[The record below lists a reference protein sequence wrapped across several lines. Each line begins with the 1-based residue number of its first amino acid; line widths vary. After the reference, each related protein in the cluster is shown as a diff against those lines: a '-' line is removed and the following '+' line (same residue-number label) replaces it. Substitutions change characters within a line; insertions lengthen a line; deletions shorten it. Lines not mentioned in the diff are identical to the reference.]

1 MPVAVPSMLLSVG
14 VEKLGSQGL
23 ARNFKANFSDSILQM
38 KTRSLQDKGQKD
50 LPEAHML
57 TPGRAGNSVQVWL
70 SSIFLLF

>member
-23 ARNFKANFSDSILQM
+23 ERNFKANFSDSILQM
-38 KTRSLQDKGQKD
+38 KTRSLQGKGQKD

-57 TPGRAGNSVQVWL
+57 TPGQAWNSVQVWL